1 MLKRV
6 GITMVAF
13 VLTSSVAFGAAANM
27 QSNRWF
33 HEVRQEGRDLHITL
47 QLIEEDIPS
56 FDTTFML
63 VRYNLGEDYE
73 VIFKEKKF
81 EKEQADEVIE
91 FGCISLDANMDP
103 AEDCDGNGTN
113 ECGGICGTAYWY
125 HFVDECVASDHVM
138 YNLWD
143 ESDFDEYELDE
154 NGIPTQ
160 EGFAFYI
167 FDLEPVNDPCLDS
180 SSCSISSVGG
190 ASEIGLAAFMALVGM
205 GFLFEVRRRRS

>member
-6 GITMVAF
+6 GTAMVAF
-13 VLTSSVAFGAAANM
+13 VLTSSVASGAAANI

-47 QLIEEDIPS
+47 QLIEEDPPN

-63 VRYNLGEDYE
+63 AGGDTNEA
-73 VIFKEKKF
+73 IFREKKF
-81 EKEQADEVIE
+81 QKEHADEVIE
-91 FGCISLDANMDP
+91 FGCISLFPHDTAD
-103 AEDCDGNGTN
+103 DCDGDGVH
-113 ECGGICGTAYWY
+113 ECGGICGTAYRY

-138 YNLWD
+138 YRLWD
-143 ESDFDEYELDE
+143 ESTFDEYELDE
-154 NGIPTQ
+154 NGIPTG
-160 EGFAFYI
+160 ENHFHI

-190 ASEIGLAAFMALVGM
+190 ASEIGLAAFMALVGI
-205 GFLFEVRRRRS
+205 GFLFEIRRRRS